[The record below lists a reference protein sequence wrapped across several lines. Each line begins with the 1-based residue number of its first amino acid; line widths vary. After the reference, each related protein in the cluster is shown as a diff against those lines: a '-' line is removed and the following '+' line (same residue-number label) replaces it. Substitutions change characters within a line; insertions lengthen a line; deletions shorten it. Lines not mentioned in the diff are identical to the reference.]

1 LGEGSFGKVF
11 SGICKL
17 SCKKVAIKQINKE
30 NMCKTELEY
39 QMLET
44 AIIRAC
50 ESQFVVKML
59 DEFEDENYIYIVQ
72 EFIDGTNLL

>member
-1 LGEGSFGKVF
+1 
-11 SGICKL
+11 
-17 SCKKVAIKQINKE
+17 
-30 NMCKTELEY
+30 MCKTELEY